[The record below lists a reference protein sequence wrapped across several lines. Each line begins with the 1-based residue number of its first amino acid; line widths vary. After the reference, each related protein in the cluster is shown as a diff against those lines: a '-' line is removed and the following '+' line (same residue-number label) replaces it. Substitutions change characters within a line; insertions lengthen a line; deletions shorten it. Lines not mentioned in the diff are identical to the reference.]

1 MYNKNV
7 NAKTMPSQ
15 KMLSSLAK
23 SIMSGSYKTSSFIC
37 SVLLEAGEIY
47 VEIFLDPKY
56 AFTRPSRRL
65 FGLDQN
71 WQPSRNSLQVGIKRL
86 IDRGIAEKKN
96 SKLGLTKEGRSIISG
111 LIAKRKILDKKWD
124 GKYRLVIFDIPEI
137 KKGSRRWLREELY
150 LLRYIQLQKS
160 VFIGKYPLSQDI
172 IKDIKRL
179 KLGDFVNYLLVEKV
193 YDERKLN
200 LFDQV

>member
-1 MYNKNV
+1 
-7 NAKTMPSQ
+7 MPSQ

-37 SVLLEAGEIY
+37 STLLEAGEIY
-47 VEIFLDPKY
+47 VEIFLNPKY

-71 WQPSRNSLQVGIKRL
+71 WQPNRSTLQVGIKRL
-86 IDRGIAEKKN
+86 IDQGLAERQ
-96 SKLGLTKEGRSIISG
+96 SGKLSLTKEGRSIISG
-111 LIAKRKILDKKWD
+111 LMSKRRILDKKWD

-172 IKDIKRL
+172 IRDIKKSRL
-179 KLGDFVNYLLVEKV
+179 SDFVNYLLVDKI
-193 YDERKLN
+193 YDERKLK
-200 LFDQV
+200 LFNPH